1 MGMARAGRSTR
12 ASRFGTRIARRHNA
26 QTQTL
31 RDRRIGRGVAKI
43 QLGFF
48 TDLTPSLQGN
58 GHGVH
63 HLDGASIG
71 FTDVVVRG
79 HGFILGQGTV
89 GKTPRCCRYRGG
101 GYPKDGGWQ
110 VYTRYRILDKCITL
124 PWAPAAF
131 RTDEHYVD
139 LLTQGVR

>member
-1 MGMARAGRSTR
+1 MARAGRSTR
-12 ASRFGTRIARRHNA
+12 TSRFGTRIARRYNA

-31 RDRRIGRGVAKI
+31 GDWRIGRGVAKI

-79 HGFILGQGTV
+79 HRFILGQGTV
-89 GKTPRCCRYRGG
+89 GKTPRCCRHRGG

-110 VYTRYRILDKCITL
+110 VYTRHRSLNERISLTCTPPTFGTNDQYL
-124 PWAPAAF
+124 
-131 RTDEHYVD
+131 D
-139 LLTQGVR
+139 LLTKG